1 MRLLMISP
9 FPYRRMTDIAPQV
22 RANRRE
28 LMKLEIAVSTPDT
41 NNSIMK
47 IKTDAA
53 NAPQKNGA
61 KLMLYSS
68 FVLVYFAFFC

>member
-1 MRLLMISP
+1 MISP
-9 FPYRRMTDIAPQV
+9 FPYRIKTDIAPQV

-28 LMKLEIAVSTPDT
+28 LMKLKIAVSNPDT

-53 NAPQKNGA
+53 NAPQKNGV

-68 FVLVYFAFFC
+68 FVLVYFDFFR

>member
-1 MRLLMISP
+1 
-9 FPYRRMTDIAPQV
+9 MTDIAPQV

-28 LMKLEIAVSTPDT
+28 LRDLKSAVSTPDT

-53 NAPQKNGA
+53 NAP
-61 KLMLYSS
+61 
-68 FVLVYFAFFC
+68 